1 MADTVLI
8 VDDSSSMRQ
17 MVKFALTEEGYGVD
31 EAVDG
36 KDALEKLPSSH
47 PKLVIT
53 DINMPN
59 LDGIGLI
66 KEIRASSDFK
76 FVPII
81 VLTTESEQS
90 KQEEGKKAGA
100 TAWLVKPFTPE
111 KLIETVKKVSG

>member
-1 MADTVLI
+1 MGSTVLI

-17 MVKFALTEEGYGVD
+17 MVRFTLEEEGYTVE

-36 KDALEKLPSSH
+36 QDAAGKISGVAPE
-47 PKLVIT
+47 LVIT

-59 LDGIGLI
+59 MDGIGLI
-66 KEIRASSDFK
+66 KEIRANSQFK

-81 VLTTESEQS
+81 VLTTESEQA
-90 KQEEGKKAGA
+90 KQDEGKSAGA

-111 KLIETVKKVSG
+111 KLIETVKKVAG

>member
-1 MADTVLI
+1 MGGKVLI

-17 MVKFALTEEGYGVD
+17 MVKFTLSEEGYDVV

-36 KDALEKLPSSH
+36 KDALDKLGGADPG
-47 PKLVIT
+47 LVIT

-66 KEIRASSDFK
+66 KEIRANAKFK
-76 FVPII
+76 FTPII
-81 VLTTESEQS
+81 VLTTESEQA
-90 KQEEGKKAGA
+90 KQDEGKKAGA